1 MAASASG
8 STEFSLRAGIDRLG
22 RELAAAP
29 AAFDNQRLMAEYGHA
44 HRKLRQRWARL
55 VADGE
60 VNCARCRPPIHPG
73 QPWDLGHRDAD
84 SGEYQGP
91 EHRRCNRTAGGWKRW
106 HPSQHQ
112 QPQRW
117 AL

>member
-1 MAASASG
+1 
-8 STEFSLRAGIDRLG
+8 
-22 RELAAAP
+22 
-29 AAFDNQRLMAEYGHA
+29 MAEYGHA

-60 VNCARCRPPIHPG
+60 VNCARCRLPIHPG
-73 QPWDLGHRDAD
+73 QPWDLGHRDDD